1 MRRVQ
6 VFRLLVVLVGITPLY
21 RLYSFFGSVQPA
33 NELLSK
39 ETEASRFFRIQW
51 NAYRTED
58 GLVQVVSAAQDHR
71 HFPPSFQLSPMDQLF
86 AFHDFLPTEKK
97 SIFQFHLAVRRS
109 LLQSTTNSTVWVEF
123 WTHPKQSSNEEGTK
137 LVANKCFIHQPM
149 GFSYRQRLGTEWM
162 DVIVRCAFT
171 DMPECISCSGSTPPQ
186 QSCKAAQFAITFAG
200 QTVSFPAKEVLHFP
214 TLEKP
219 LLSFNTTPS
228 SNNLLRNHGHHNSE
242 DNNRESE
249 SDVSNPFND
258 NHPAQ
263 QNILQTTEMKT
274 ENEKEKWED
283 KTTEE
288 GITEGEKVCAFV
300 GKKFTWTQDDEIWL
314 QWMTTMVGVDRVMIN
329 VYAHPNEH
337 LPSVAAIRER
347 LGRLY
352 PALRER
358 VHLVETQVPGSPETY
373 QHMHQAM
380 NMDAFLRWQPYCDY
394 AFSLD
399 TDEFVELYDVRPPHP
414 RINVKQFISQHRE
427 ELTKEAN
434 VLYLPRLHLARESQ
448 PWEQEALLSKFLSTY
463 AQFSG
468 KQTVTRLQPVQK
480 DRLGKSLFRVGGSL
494 RPYLHFNEPKPP
506 ALVEKQV
513 AHVLH
518 IRVAEDD
525 KPRKRRPTLRQLL
538 LA

>member
-1 MRRVQ
+1 MRRVH
-6 VFRLLVVLVGITPLY
+6 VFRLLVVLVGISPLY
-21 RLYSFFGSVQPA
+21 RFYSFFGSVQPA

-39 ETEASRFFRIQW
+39 EPEASRFLRIQW
-51 NAYRTED
+51 NAYCTED
-58 GLVQVVSAAQDHR
+58 GQVQVVSAAQDHR

-86 AFHDFLPTEKK
+86 AFHDILPTGKT

-109 LLQSTTNSTVWVEF
+109 ILQSTTNSTVWVEL
-123 WTHPKQSSNEEGTK
+123 WTHPKQSSNEEETK

-171 DMPECISCSGSTPPQ
+171 DMPEFISCSGSTPPQ
-186 QSCKAAQFAITFAG
+186 QSCKAAQFAITIAG
-200 QTVSFPAKEVLHFP
+200 QTVLFPAKEVLHFP

-228 SNNLLRNHGHHNSE
+228 SNHLLHKHGHHNSE

-249 SDVSNPFND
+249 SDVSNPFDD

-274 ENEKEKWED
+274 ENEKD

-288 GITEGEKVCAFV
+288 GIMEGEKVCAFV

-448 PWEQEALLSKFLSTY
+448 PWEQETLLSKFLSTY
-463 AQFSG
+463 AHLDG
-468 KQTVTRLQPVQK
+468 KQTVTRLQRVQK

-506 ALVEKQV
+506 ALVEKKV

-518 IRVAEDD
+518 IRVAEGD
-525 KPRKRRPTLRQLL
+525 KPRKSRPTLRQLL
-538 LA
+538 LLS